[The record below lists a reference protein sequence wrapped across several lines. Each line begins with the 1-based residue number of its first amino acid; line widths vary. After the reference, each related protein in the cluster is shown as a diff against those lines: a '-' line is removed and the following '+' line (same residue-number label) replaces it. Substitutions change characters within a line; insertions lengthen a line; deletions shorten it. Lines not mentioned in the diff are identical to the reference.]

1 MAEQSGMRARLIRL
15 VVGAA
20 LLGGALVVIP
30 ASAALA
36 FTDVP
41 SSYWDYTAIQ
51 YVASTNTWMQDY
63 GTQTFQ
69 PTIAEQRNYLAK
81 TLVTIYA
88 PNEQPDPSIIIADVP
103 TTDPYW
109 KYINV
114 SIKLGWMPLQKG
126 GKWKPTGVIRVAG
139 FDKAIVL
146 ALGLK
151 DDANGLLGIH
161 MLDGTTYT
169 VNEDFAYVN
178 LAKVLELHFNH
189 PTSAEQLDIDANTH
203 ITRDEVAY
211 SIWWAKTQMTWQTS
225 HAAWYK
231 TVALATLDPTNATQ
245 AQKISVTEYAIG
257 AITDGWPYIYAG
269 EWNAAS
275 PPGYCCGSQPR
286 GGMDCSGFVW
296 WVEKKYES
304 GYNAAQFHPDYA
316 GWSILDR
323 TSSDMAHSTTTQVTF
338 NNLRVGDLMFFTSD
352 GGGTWQDVTHVAMYL
367 GNNWMVHSTDDND
380 GVLLESVAPGTY
392 YNDTFLYGRHV
403 IGVSD
408 APAHHVTKQSLL
420 GGDH

>member
-1 MAEQSGMRARLIRL
+1 MRARLLRF

-20 LLGGALVVIP
+20 LVAGALVVIP

-69 PTIAEQRNYLAK
+69 PTTAEQRNFLAK
-81 TLVTIYA
+81 ALVTIYA
-88 PNEQPDPSIIIADVP
+88 PNEQPDPSIIMVDVP
-103 TTDPYW
+103 PTDPYW
-109 KYINV
+109 KYANV
-114 SIKLGWMPLQKG
+114 SVKLGWMPLQKG

-146 ALGLK
+146 ALGLA
-151 DDANGLLGIH
+151 DDANGLLSIH
-161 MLDGTTYT
+161 MLDGTPYA
-169 VNEDFAYVN
+169 VNDDFAYVN

-189 PTSAEQLDIDANTH
+189 PTTAEQLDIDANTH

-211 SIWWAKTQMTWQTS
+211 SIWWAKSQMTWQTS

-231 TVALATLDPTNATQ
+231 DVALATLDPGNATQ
-245 AQKISVTEYAIG
+245 ALKIAVTKYAID

-275 PPGYCCGSQPR
+275 PPGYCCGTQPR
-286 GGMDCSGFVW
+286 GGMDCSGLVW
-296 WVEKKYES
+296 WVEKMNES
-304 GYNAAQFHPDYA
+304 GYNAAQYHPDYA
-316 GWSILDR
+316 GWSILQR
-323 TSSDMAHSTTTQVTF
+323 SSSDMAHNTTTQVTF

-367 GNNWMVHSTDDND
+367 GNDWMVHSTDDND
-380 GVLLESVAPGTY
+380 GAMLESVASGTY
-392 YNDTFLYGRHV
+392 YYDTFLYGRHV
-403 IGVSD
+403 IGASD
-408 APAHHVTKQSLL
+408 TGMPYKVTKQTLL